1 MPSLDGYSLNEK
13 MDKKFEEIAEQIE
26 VLKFRIETEMKDIKE
41 KFVELSVASS
51 KKKGKT
57 VEKKEKYKN

>member
-26 VLKFRIETEMKDIKE
+26 VLKFRIDTEIEEIRE
-41 KFVELSVASS
+41 KFVELTTVAT
-51 KKKGKT
+51 KKKSSQ
-57 VEKKEKYKN
+57 KKKQYTA

>member
-13 MDKKFEEIAEQIE
+13 MDKKFEEMAEEIE
-26 VLKFRIETEMKDIKE
+26 VLKFRIDSEMKDIKE
-41 KFVELSVASS
+41 KFVELSAVSS

-57 VEKKEKYKN
+57 VEKK